1 MTHDARSAPT
11 PVGPD
16 RVDLRARDVHHDWSA
31 TPLHWIADDPIAS
44 HAIGALNFLLPEGER
59 MFCAT
64 FHELLPFLRDE
75 ALRRDVL
82 GFIGQESMHAETHE
96 VVLHQVYGARGIDP
110 APLIRQSEYLFRT
123 VVGPRPGHS
132 PRRARQHLIERAALI
147 GGLEHL
153 FAFLGD
159 WILNS
164 RLEDHGADPQML
176 DLFRWHGAEEVEH
189 RNVAHDVVAYLGVG
203 YLRRNIAMVVGVG
216 ALLALILRNTRYLVR
231 ADPALPDMGYAA
243 LARNLARSMRRGTFP
258 SIPRLL
264 RSAAICLK
272 PGYSPA
278 SVGDTAQ
285 ALAYLAVSPSAR
297 EAAAP

>member
-1 MTHDARSAPT
+1 MADEASTRT
-11 PVGPD
+11 PG
-16 RVDLRARDVHHDWSA
+16 RVELRARNVEHDWSR
-31 TPLHWIADDPIAS
+31 TPLHWIPGDAVAS

-64 FHELLPFLRDE
+64 FHELLPLIGDE

-96 VVLHQVYGARGIDP
+96 IVLHEVYGARGIDP
-110 APLIRQSEYLFRT
+110 APLIRQSEFLFRV
-123 VVGPRPGHS
+123 VVGPRPGQS

-159 WILNS
+159 WILNAP
-164 RLEDHGADPQML
+164 LEEHDADPQML

-189 RNVAHDVVAYLGVG
+189 RNVAHDVVVHMGVG
-203 YLRRNIAMVVGVG
+203 YVRRNIAMVVGVG

-231 ADPALPDMGYAA
+231 ADPDLPTMGY
-243 LARNLARSMRRGTFP
+243 LRIGRRLVRSMRRGTFP
-258 SIPRLL
+258 RIPRLL
-264 RSAAICLK
+264 RSAAICLT
-272 PGYSPA
+272 PGYSPE

-285 ALAYLAVSPSAR
+285 ALAYLAASPSAR
-297 EAAAP
+297 AAAQI